1 MPSKENR
8 NIFGRTRSGGLS
20 GGVDKIKERLGR
32 NPTPA
37 NNNSNNNN
45 SGRRP
50 LPSPSPP
57 PPPPLTNRQRE
68 QLLQK
73 SGNNNNN
80 KIPPTGES
88 SARQSSQRK
97 QQKQPANNTNNNKE
111 DKEIDTMTLQKLSS
125 IENVYGSNANIYTD
139 VLKVKQNATS
149 SEIREAFFCLRY
161 DVYQKLEGSSNTTND
176 NTANALT
183 SDERKEVEAKMD
195 AITSAYHILS
205 DVNRRKVY
213 DASLLQQKRSVESP
227 MDVDDK
233 EDENEYDDNGII
245 SSTRGGMN
253 SNRKSSSSSNKKKT
267 ASPESNHLP
276 IGQRRSVLRRNRAGT
291 GSRASGMNVGRQ
303 VRAETVGGALNT
315 RAAPSAETQDSS
327 VFSSGDI
334 QGNTTGRVSPW
345 DADFSNANLPAAH
358 QVNTSLDTQAAAL
371 GVSKPMTAREEMLYK
386 SKLHFDSQKNKF
398 NTNDDGGGE
407 RLPKGRIGSVRYGNK
422 GGPGQLISPT
432 GVDGFDSSGNNNKL
446 RRPSPTTTTE
456 SQSIVSKDE
465 DDDTRASSMY
475 DDDGTYD
482 TETYADDTTYGE
494 TIDDTTIGDSTW
506 ASYDDE
512 SYITNDHESEGGK
525 FSPGHKKGTKPE
537 PILKSG
543 LNKNGSKVKRSN
555 SDSRRVTIHSH
566 RGKGEVNDEDFSLF
580 EGACPNMPNVPSLQ
594 GITEEAIGTYH
605 DFTHALHQVS
615 TSFVLSPDDIDKMA
629 DKIRDAKIELGENYY
644 KQVKERNQLI
654 DNGGRE
660 RRSSK
665 SQGKGRSNERSS
677 SKRQVKK
684 TLSA

>member
-1 MPSKENR
+1 MPSKENK
-8 NIFGRTRSGGLS
+8 NLFGRSRSGGLS

-37 NNNSNNNN
+37 NNNSNNSNN
-45 SGRRP
+45 SSGRRP

-73 SGNNNNN
+73 SGNSNN

-88 SARQSSQRK
+88 STRQSSQDK
-97 QQKQPANNTNNNKE
+97 QQKQPANNNNNNKNKNTE
-111 DKEIDTMTLQKLSS
+111 VEVDTMTMQKLSS
-125 IENVYGSNANIYTD
+125 IENVYGPNANIYTD

-161 DVYQKLEGSSNTTND
+161 DVYQKLEGTTND

-183 SDERKEVEAKMD
+183 SDERKEVEEKMD
-195 AITSAYHILS
+195 AITSAYYILS
-205 DVNRRKVY
+205 DANRRKGY
-213 DASLLQQKRSVESP
+213 DASLLQKSSVESP
-227 MDVDDK
+227 MDVDK
-233 EDENEYDDNGII
+233 EENENEYDDNGII

-253 SNRKSSSSSNKKKT
+253 SNRKSSSSNKKKS
-267 ASPESNHLP
+267 SPESNHLP
-276 IGQRRSVLRRNRAGT
+276 IGQRRSVLRRNRAASG
-291 GSRASGMNVGRQ
+291 RASGMNVGRQ

-315 RAAPSAETQDSS
+315 RAAPSAETQDS
-327 VFSSGDI
+327 VFSNSPQG
-334 QGNTTGRVSPW
+334 GNTTGRVSPW

-371 GVSKPMTAREEMLYK
+371 GVGKPMTAREEMLYR
-386 SKLHFDSQKNKF
+386 SKLHFDSQKNKL
-398 NTNDDGGGE
+398 NTNNDGGGE
-407 RLPKGRIGSVRYGNK
+407 RPKGRIGSVRYGNK
-422 GGPGQLISPT
+422 GPGQLVSPT
-432 GVDGFDSSGNNNKL
+432 GVDGFESSSGNNNKL

-512 SYITNDHESEGGK
+512 SYVTNDHESQGGK

-543 LNKNGSKVKRSN
+543 LNKSGSKVKRSN

-566 RGKGEVNDEDFSLF
+566 RGKGEKNDEDFSLF
-580 EGACPNMPNVPSLQ
+580 EGACPNMPTVPSLQ

-629 DKIRDAKIELGENYY
+629 DKIRDAKIELGENYQ
-644 KQVKERNQLI
+644 KQVKHRNQLI

-660 RRSSK
+660 RSSSK